1 MIKNSQ
7 FLKQNYCLV
16 IGLVL
21 LLFQFQE
28 TAAQINKLTVKVPDF
43 KRFVVITQDKVNVRR
58 TPSVNGGRLMQWES
72 DGGSFD
78 TYCKIFFADT
88 EANLYRA
95 NSLTGASVGPYHLSK
110 DEILPVNPNKLD
122 PQNGWYQ
129 VGVTAQTYAGNP
141 DMANAKLAWVKSDFC
156 KVIDIDMN
164 ARSYCFINFY
174 KYKQRPHSICAYS
187 LFSF

>member
-78 TYCKIFFADT
+78 TYCKIFLQIQKRIFIG
-88 EANLYRA
+88 LIL
-95 NSLTGASVGPYHLSK
+95 SQVLVSVLTIFQRMK
-110 DEILPVNPNKLD
+110 
-122 PQNGWYQ
+122 
-129 VGVTAQTYAGNP
+129 
-141 DMANAKLAWVKSDFC
+141 
-156 KVIDIDMN
+156 
-164 ARSYCFINFY
+164 FY
-174 KYKQRPHSICAYS
+174 
-187 LFSF
+187 L